1 MIWSVLEKK
10 KECKLQRN
18 WAVTKYT
25 NKEELG
31 SQLWHTWPLPKG
43 PTYQYGVPTKELAGA
58 ERAAEPK
65 SAEREM
71 DKVISVNELTLEG
84 GAYYCYCAYALHI

>member
-1 MIWSVLEKK
+1 MS
-10 KECKLQRN
+10 
-18 WAVTKYT
+18 
-25 NKEELG
+25 
-31 SQLWHTWPLPKG
+31 KG

-71 DKVISVNELTLEG
+71 DKLISVNKLTLKRIPLGHHTVQSFKRLQATRYSDNVVSYEP
-84 GAYYCYCAYALHI
+84 L